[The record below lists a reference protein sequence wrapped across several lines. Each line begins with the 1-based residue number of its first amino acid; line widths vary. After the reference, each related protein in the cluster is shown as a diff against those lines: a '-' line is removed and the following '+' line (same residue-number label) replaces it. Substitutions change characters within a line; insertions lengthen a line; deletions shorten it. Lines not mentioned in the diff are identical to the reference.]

1 MRAIRFRSQLMLAAA
16 TAVVVV
22 AVAPEFAPQTAN
34 AGFPWGSW
42 RKHGHNYPPPYGT
55 CPPAAVGEGEWYW
68 MRSPEQEQ
76 QVVMGLYARYCIRCH
91 GVDGR
96 GVWDIPGVP
105 DFTNQR
111 WQASR
116 PDPSLVR
123 SIIEGRGAVMP
134 PFRGT
139 LTLEE
144 AWAMARHLRRFVPGT
159 EVPRPDVGQSNDSNR
174 GGPARGTAA
183 GVASEPAQP
192 SPVPPP
198 PPSSRDSRGPFA
210 R

>member
-1 MRAIRFRSQLMLAAA
+1 MRATRFRSQLILMTA
-16 TAVVVV
+16 TAVVAV
-22 AVAPEFAPQTAN
+22 AVAAALDTRTAS

-42 RKHGHNYPPPYGT
+42 RTHGHNHRAPCAT

-105 DFTNQR
+105 DFTNHR

-123 SIIEGRGAVMP
+123 SVIEGRGAVMP

-144 AWAMARHLRRFVPGT
+144 AWAMARYLRTFIPGS
-159 EVPRPDVGQSNDSNR
+159 EVPRPDFGRANDPGGS
-174 GGPARGTAA
+174 GPAQGKAA
-183 GVASEPAQP
+183 GVAGEPAQP
-192 SPVPPP
+192 SPAPPP
-198 PPSSRDSRGPFA
+198 PPTSRDSRGPFA

>member
-1 MRAIRFRSQLMLAAA
+1 MRSSRRPSRFLSTTAAA
-16 TAVVVV
+16 TLALAGLAIVG
-22 AVAPEFAPQTAN
+22 AILARPAH
-34 AGFPWGSW
+34 AGFPWF
-42 RKHGHNYPPPYGT
+42 KKGHRAAPCPPPVPG
-55 CPPAAVGEGEWYW
+55 VGEGEWYW

-76 QVVMGLYARYCIRCH
+76 QVVAGLYARYCIRCH

-105 DFTNQR
+105 DFTNHR

-144 AWAMARHLRRFVPGT
+144 AWAMARYLRKFIPGT
-159 EVPRPDVGQSNDSNR
+159 EVSRPDFGRPNGP
-174 GGPARGTAA
+174 GGGDPARGSTTGA
-183 GVASEPAQP
+183 ASEPGQP
-192 SPVPPP
+192 SPAPLPPP
-198 PPSSRDSRGPFA
+198 PDSSRDSRGPFA